1 MGMRVSI
8 SITRHHFIFNVE
20 GWSFTHSPFDAS
32 LASTTFYK
40 ITEGLIRICCLIY
53 DCVMYYRGSKR
64 ENMKCYLP
72 FEVNWSKLF
81 PIEYECTVIKC
92 FNHIRGFKV
101 FYNRRYLKIRL
112 RAIRGP
118 GSGSS
123 WNLAFCGPKNVLQR
137 LENIKC
143 FWKKNPINFRVQIS
157 PRVKTMHPPP
167 PISLLNISVYRLQ
180 PRLFIDSLP

>member
-101 FYNRRYLKIRL
+101 FYNRRYFLNFRRYLKIRL

-143 FWKKNPINFRVQIS
+143 FW
-157 PRVKTMHPPP
+157 
-167 PISLLNISVYRLQ
+167 
-180 PRLFIDSLP
+180 